1 MKKVF
6 IKINKRLSVMDIV
19 YRIFLISDEMDLSD
33 PFNSQNVKFIRETKK
48 KHETLLY
55 VNYTVSINYHTNR

>member
-1 MKKVF
+1 
-6 IKINKRLSVMDIV
+6 MDIV